1 MTISSNRVLKSV
13 TLVVLLTALAGCLP
27 QSGPN
32 KTEILKSTELYR
44 STEEVETVPAYVVN
58 VDERVIRSMPPAPDF
73 VFPDHFISESPE
85 KPNLIRPGDSLSFT
99 VYENVDNGIF
109 ASGPGGAS
117 VGALQVDEGGFVFIP
132 YAGRIRAAGNTS
144 ERLRRIVTNQLAE
157 NTPQPQV
164 VVQRSEGDG
173 GSVYVLGN
181 GIGQGIFPIGRSNL
195 RLVGM
200 LAAAGG
206 VAGDPGAVDVIVIRG
221 EERAQMRYE
230 DIYDDPKYDIALRPG
245 DKVIVERD
253 TRTFIA
259 LGETGGQGRIPF
271 TKQNLSAL
279 DALAQVGGL
288 NGGSADPTG
297 IFVIRDEAAEVANI
311 MLDRADFTTEQR
323 MIYLLNLTAPSGLFH
338 ARNFNIKD
346 GDTVYVTEAPFRQF
360 TKVLNAITGTAFTVR
375 NLTTLP
381 TTTGF

>member
-1 MTISSNRVLKSV
+1 MTISSNRVFKSV
-13 TLVVLLTALAGCLP
+13 ALVVLLTALAGCLP

-32 KTEILKSTELYR
+32 KTEILKNTEFYR
-44 STEEVETVPAYVVN
+44 STEEVETIPAYVVN

-164 VVQRSEGDG
+164 VVRRSEGDG

-206 VAGDPGAVDVIVIRG
+206 VAGDPGVVDVIVIRG

-259 LGETGGQGRIPF
+259 LGQTGGQGRIPF

-297 IFVIRDEAAEVANI
+297 IFVIRDEAAEVVNI

-323 MIYLLNLTAPSGLFH
+323 MIYVLNLTAPSGIFH

-381 TTTGF
+381 TTP

>member
-1 MTISSNRVLKSV
+1 MTISSNRVFKSV
-13 TLVVLLTALAGCLP
+13 TLVILLAALAGCLP

-32 KTEILKSTELYR
+32 KTEILRNTEFYQST
-44 STEEVETVPAYVVN
+44 EVETVPAYVVN
-58 VDERVIRSMPPAPDF
+58 VDERVVRSMPPAPDF
-73 VFPDHFISESPE
+73 VFPDHFISEPPE

-164 VVQRSEGDG
+164 VVRRSEGDG

-206 VAGDPGAVDVIVIRG
+206 VAGDPGVVDVIVIRG

-297 IFVIRDEAAEVANI
+297 IFVIRDEAPEVVNI
-311 MLDRADFTTEQR
+311 MLDRTDFTTEQR
-323 MIYLLNLTAPSGLFH
+323 MIYLLNLTAPSGIFH
-338 ARNFNIKD
+338 ARNFNIQD

-381 TTTGF
+381 TTP